1 MQPTSIPS
9 TRTAGWQEETI
20 DESPRSK
27 HSTSKP
33 AQGSFTSTTSAT
45 DAASPSL
52 GPPAFG
58 SSRVAFALSKQGT
71 VAAAPKPVAGGS
83 KRANQLVAAA
93 AAAKKV
99 KKVHIA
105 GKVNVVQ
112 IGPVLPNGSFVRHS
126 IGSPR
131 PGAVP
136 GPWKGSSASRTQ
148 FKPSTSKRG
157 ASSSRKGQPNYGQ
170 QASSKSL
177 AYSFT
182 KVTSPQKKPGSYTVP
197 SRPSSSNP

>member
-1 MQPTSIPS
+1 MAVAYHFTFNAQSECFYLRPVGDNNNP
-9 TRTAGWQEETI
+9 GWT
-20 DESPRSK
+20 
-27 HSTSKP
+27 
-33 AQGSFTSTTSAT
+33 
-45 DAASPSL
+45 
-52 GPPAFG
+52 
-58 SSRVAFALSKQGT
+58 SRVKFAFAGDRLC
-71 VAAAPKPVAGGS
+71 AAERSFERRKNCQHGAIVSRRCRCRSRRSLLCGPCV
-83 KRANQLVAAA
+83 LAA

-105 GKVNVVQ
+105 GKVNAVQ

-157 ASSSRKGQPNYGQ
+157 ASSSRKGQSNYGQ

-182 KVTSPQKKPGSYTVP
+182 KVASPQKKPGSYTVP
-197 SRPSSSNP
+197 SRPSSSHP